1 MEKKNITK
9 EEEKQL
15 THSKAD
21 NNHVERAKQ
30 RSTKQFIQEVLHV
43 NCYSLLHG

>member
-1 MEKKNITK
+1 MKKYIRK

-21 NNHVERAKQ
+21 NNHVERVKQ
-30 RSTKQFIQEVLHV
+30 INKTIHPGSVA
-43 NCYSLLHG
+43 C